1 MRIKNA
7 KAEKPTSTRPPLKP
21 HSSPTQFNMHRTVS
35 ERQPFFVSS
44 KQIGQMHQ
52 CTHESLPCLL
62 FLFAHRLPCSSIFP
76 ACFLLFLLSPGSSD
90 ILASSSSPFHVFV
103 LSQQHQ
109 ESRRFPLFQL
119 LGLTLRQES
128 EIFQNMCHPSPLFM
142 RDFCEMFLVEARQYP
157 SEARYYP
164 FALVHSL
171 SPVVSLVKFCTLGG
185 WGCFGRGSSS

>member
-90 ILASSSSPFHVFV
+90 IPGQLIFPIPRICIVTTTPRITSVSSFSAPRSHSAARIRDLSKHVPPV
-103 LSQQHQ
+103 S
-109 ESRRFPLFQL
+109 
-119 LGLTLRQES
+119 TL
-128 EIFQNMCHPSPLFM
+128 H
-142 RDFCEMFLVEARQYP
+142 A
-157 SEARYYP
+157 
-164 FALVHSL
+164 
-171 SPVVSLVKFCTLGG
+171 
-185 WGCFGRGSSS
+185 

>member
-35 ERQPFFVSS
+35 ERQPFFCVKQTNRADAPMHARKPAMSPLPLCSS
-44 KQIGQMHQ
+44 
-52 CTHESLPCLL
+52 P
-62 FLFAHRLPCSSIFP
+62 PCSSIFP

-90 ILASSSSPFHVFV
+90 IPGQLIFPFHVFV